1 MKSPTFWI
9 IIIEGEEN
17 YSKGN
22 ENVYSKI
29 IEGNYQNLEKEMPM
43 QRKEVYRIMN
53 KILKIQNN
61 ETILDDSREKDWV
74 IYKNRS
80 IKITLDYLIQ
90 IFKVRR
96 DWKEC
101 FMSWKTIILNMDYYT
116 QQNYQLKLK
125 EK

>member
-17 YSKGN
+17 YSKGIDN
-22 ENVYSKI
+22 FYGKI

-43 QRKEVYRIMN
+43 QRKEVYRIIN

-61 ETILDDSREKDWV
+61 ETILEDSREKDWV

-80 IKITLDYLIQ
+80 IKITPDYLIE

-96 DWKEC
+96 DWKEY
-101 FMSWKTIILNMDYYT
+101 FTSWKIITLNMDYYT
-116 QQNYQLKLK
+116 LQNYQLKLK

>member
-9 IIIEGEEN
+9 IIIEWEEN

-61 ETILDDSREKDWV
+61 ETVLDDSKEKDWV

-96 DWKEC
+96 D
-101 FMSWKTIILNMDYYT
+101 
-116 QQNYQLKLK
+116 
-125 EK
+125 

>member
-17 YSKGN
+17 YSKGI

-61 ETILDDSREKDWV
+61 ETVLEDSREKDWV

-80 IKITLDYLIQ
+80 IKIIPDYLKQ

-96 DWKEC
+96 DWKEY
-101 FMSWKTIILNMDYYT
+101 FMSWKIITLNMDYYT